1 MKTIIRNTLSIL
13 VNKERKK
20 FYVFTILNAVISIA
34 DIAFLGLLVLLVG
47 VYTKADFHLHLPAF
61 IPVKLLDPDSIYPA
75 LFFLICFI
83 VKNILAYI
91 AGFLQYRYIYH
102 VALRIAGD
110 NLLCY
115 LDGDYDEYSGTDSS
129 VHIQKISQ
137 QPIEFCHY
145 VLIGIL
151 QMFTEY
157 TLIIFTVIGI
167 LLYNAPSFL
176 LLLILL
182 LPAVLALAYFNKRRL
197 KAVRLHIK
205 TTSEK
210 TMQHLYEALGSYVES
225 NIYNKKEF
233 FSKRYLHYQGLL
245 NKYLSDLTIIKG
257 LPSRFIEIL
266 AITGFFILVVIHI
279 VFGNMDAVSLVTIG
293 AFTVAVYKII
303 PGTAKILNISAQIHA
318 YAYTTHDLLKIRLQE
333 ASLSKRKQKPDAVNS
348 IIFREVAYKYS
359 QDKENPAAKKR
370 INLNLKKGDF
380 LGISGAS
387 GKGKTTLFNMLLGFL
402 EPTEGTI
409 WINGKKTNAAA
420 RKYFWNDVAYSRQHA
435 FLIHDSI
442 LKNITLDEDN
452 VQDESLKNAI
462 QASGLK
468 ELLEKYPD
476 GVCHVI
482 NENGK
487 NISGGQRKRIVLA
500 RALYKDAG
508 LMLLDEPFNELDRL
522 SGNILLKHL
531 QTLAKEGKIIV
542 MITHD
547 KESLSF
553 CNKIISLDE
562 LYSQDIDHSYSG
574 ISR

>member
-1 MKTIIRNTLSIL
+1 MKNILSNTLSIL
-13 VNKERKK
+13 ADSERKK
-20 FYVFTILNAVISIA
+20 FYVFTMLNAIISIA

-47 VYTKADFHLHLPAF
+47 VYTKADFHFHLPPS
-61 IPVKLLDPDSIYPA
+61 IPVKLLNPDSIYPA
-75 LFFLICFI
+75 LFFLFCFI
-83 VKNILAYI
+83 IKNTLAYI

-102 VALRIAGD
+102 VALRIAGN
-110 NLLCY
+110 NLLYY
-115 LDGDYDEYSGTDSS
+115 LEGDYNEYSGIDSS

-145 VLIGIL
+145 VLTGIL

-182 LPAVLALAYFNKRRL
+182 LPAVLVLAYFNKRRL

-233 FSKRYLHYQGLL
+233 FSKRYIHYQGLL

-266 AITGFFILVVIHI
+266 AITGFFILVFIHI
-279 VFGNMDAVSLVTIG
+279 AFGNSDAVSLVTIG

-303 PGTAKILNISAQIHA
+303 PGIAKILNISAQIHA
-318 YAYTTHDLLKIRLQE
+318 YAYTTQN
-333 ASLSKRKQKPDAVNS
+333 LSKSGLSRSPVLKNTSITERINS
-348 IIFREVAYKYS
+348 VEFKEVVYRYS
-359 QDKENPAAKKR
+359 QDKENSSVKKH
-370 INLNLKKGDF
+370 INLNLGKGDF

-387 GKGKTTLFNMLLGFL
+387 GKGKTTIFNLLLGFL
-402 EPTEGTI
+402 EPMEGNI
-409 WINGKKTNAAA
+409 LINGGKTNEEK
-420 RKYFWNDVAYSRQHA
+420 RKLYWKDIAYSRQHA

-442 LKNITLDEDN
+442 LKNITLDEDHVN
-452 VQDESLKNAI
+452 EERLNTAI
-462 QASGLK
+462 YISGLS
-468 ELLEKYPD
+468 ELLDKYPD
-476 GVCHVI
+476 GVHHVI

-500 RALYKDAG
+500 RTLYKEAG
-508 LMLLDEPFNELDRL
+508 LILLDEPFNELDRN
-522 SGNILLKHL
+522 SGTIILKHL
-531 QTLAKEGKIIV
+531 QKLTEAGKIV
-542 MITHD
+542 VVITHD

-562 LYSQDIDHSYSG
+562 LYSQNIDHSYSG
-574 ISR
+574 ISG